1 MYHREGKNAMT
12 RVCGFDEAGRGP
24 LAGPVVAGCVI
35 LAEGFPK
42 DGLTDSKKLSARA
55 RERWDRVIREQ
66 AAWGIG
72 VCGSTEIDSINILRA
87 SLVAMRLAWEDLLV
101 RFPGQNP
108 DSGIV
113 DGLFVPNLPFPCV
126 ALVKGDSLE
135 PCVSAASILAKVYRD
150 KEMRRLSEVFPGYG
164 FDKHKGYP
172 TREHKAALAKL
183 GPSPV
188 HRLSFR
194 W

>member
-1 MYHREGKNAMT
+1 
-12 RVCGFDEAGRGP
+12 
-24 LAGPVVAGCVI
+24 
-35 LAEGFPK
+35 
-42 DGLTDSKKLSARA
+42 
-55 RERWDRVIREQ
+55 
-66 AAWGIG
+66 
-72 VCGSTEIDSINILRA
+72 
-87 SLVAMRLAWEDLLV
+87 MRLAWEDLLV

-150 KEMRRLSEVFPGYG
+150 KEMKRLSEVFPGYG

-172 TREHKAALAKL
+172 TKEHKAALAKL